1 MAKLRSDRVKEVFLT
16 TGTGTVAL
24 IGSGS
29 GFLPFSAV
37 CVDGSQFDYA
47 ITNPGTTEWETG
59 VGYYVASTNSVVR
72 LKVVAS
78 SNNNQLTNFGAGNK
92 QIFITINSE
101 SLIEYDRGATNA
113 TALAIALGG

>member
-59 VGYYVASTNSVVR
+59 VGYYVTSTNSVVR

-78 SNNNQLTNFGAGNK
+78 SNNGQLTNFSAGNK